1 MEELNFNSMATDQ
14 RVVATLMRNVY
25 LWMTLALAIT
35 GLTAYVTAGSAT
47 IMTSLFS
54 NNWLWIG
61 LVILTFVLVMVFTT
75 CINRL
80 SFTGATLIFII
91 YSLLNGVTFSSIFIV
106 YTQESIS
113 KVFFITAGMFAAM
126 ALIGSFTKKDLSGL
140 GRFLLMALIGLI
152 IAMVVNMF
160 LHSDTFDFVV
170 SAIGVL
176 LFTILTAYD
185 AQKIKNMLNAY
196 GVEENES
203 TQKIALLGSLTL
215 YLDFINL
222 FLDLLR
228 IFGKNK

>member
-14 RVVATLMRNVY
+14 RVVAILMRNVY

-47 IMTSLFS
+47 IMSILFS

-61 LVILTFVLVMVFTT
+61 LIILTFILVVVFSA
-75 CINRL
+75 CINKL
-80 SFTGATLIFII
+80 SFTGATIIFIV
-91 YSLLNGVTFSSIFIV
+91 YSLLNGVTLSSIFLV
-106 YTQESIS
+106 YTQESITS
-113 KVFFITAGMFAAM
+113 VFFIAAGMFAAM

-152 IAMVVNMF
+152 IAMVVNLF
-160 LHSDTFDFVV
+160 LHNARFDFVV

-176 LFTILTAYD
+176 LFAILTAYD
-185 AQKIKNMLNAY
+185 AQKIKRMLNAY

-215 YLDFINL
+215 YLDFINI

-228 IFGKNK
+228 ILGKNK